1 MTRDEYFRLKSKLA
15 NIDDALREGHLTSE
29 EKTKLEALSAELSRQ
44 LVVPWLPAGW
54 TRKAIML
61 GIFAL
66 GVYGL
71 VEGHQWLVWSW
82 LLALLFSPR
91 IMGENFHFGRRDRS
105 Y

>member
-44 LVVPWLPAGW
+44 LVVPWLPADW

-71 VEGHQWLVWSW
+71 VAGHQWLVWSW
-82 LLALLFSPR
+82 PLALLFSPR
-91 IMGENFHFGRRDRS
+91 ITGENFHFGRRDRS